1 MKKLSVVFFS
11 LFLFASFSLSACN
24 NDVTESVATE
34 IKNGSFEAGD
44 LTGWEIERG
53 DAFSDECVAMTDRFS
68 LVDTRDGQTYDVSMG
83 KAGNWHL
90 YGRAFDGFYNSERTG
105 SIRSSYFVLSGDGT
119 ISMKIAGGATVLG
132 AGSDRTKD
140 PNKRCFVGVY
150 LKNGNRLI
158 AKQENTAFY
167 ENPSYVDHGQYES
180 GVCHTD
186 NYVDYTLDASEWI
199 GQEMCVRIV
208 DNDTSSYYGYISVD
222 DIRVN
227 SDSDS
232 QPEGDTYEKTR
243 TWASAEGNF
252 ENEVENGNFETG
264 SLNGWLIVE
273 GEAFS
278 NYGVTKSPTYFVEEI
293 PYNQDGE
300 WHYGYYRPE
309 ATGVMRSNT
318 FTLAGSGF
326 ISYKLGGCQ
335 HNDLAYLKIMR
346 IADDGEGEELLRVSN
361 YLYSEF
367 QFPYAQN
374 GCRELNML
382 QYYLDLSDYI
392 GDKLYIEVVDNDTDW
407 WYGTCVI
414 LDSVRAYHSGELG
427 EKPLFQGFAYPGV
440 KPADPPPRPAP
451 IPAIE
456 PEAEKTSE
464 YQVKNGT
471 FETGDLTGW
480 RYTSGKFGE
489 ITDDRLWWN
498 KYPYYNG
505 GKYHFAG
512 TEDEG
517 ATGVL
522 QSERFKVKENGIMTF
537 RLGGGKNPNLC
548 YISLRESGSGK
559 ELARF
564 GNTLYQDGPSGWEG
578 FDPYNAI
585 GATINLANY
594 VKYIADLKEYAG
606 KEVYIE
612 IVDKA
617 SSDWGFL
624 NVDSIITD
632 YDEKPEGDWNPAQ
645 DIKPVV
651 QEGSKYQVANGS
663 FESGDLTG
671 WTLTFT
677 DGTSDDLS
685 KAIVFKDTFGWGNYG
700 DGRPVQI
707 AFNKSG
713 RYFFDGGRE
722 GLAEACKYT
731 LTSSCFTLG
740 GSGYISFRLG
750 GNGGH
755 VNIRKAGTD
764 EVVAAYYNTA
774 FKDMNFGCI
783 AGGSMQAT
791 MTTYVADLRDHIN
804 EELYIELVDDNGGN
818 GWNAA
823 LLDEVITYYE
833 TIPGLSA
840 DRVVCYAH
848 SVEGKEE
855 EIPWKYAVNAV

>member
-1 MKKLSVVFFS
+1 MKNYSILLFVAGACLCAGGAFMSNGATVTAENKGQNYISMETGASVRFGSMSGIRFMAKVNS
-11 LFLFASFSLSACN
+11 EYYGANQGAEYGMLFARAEKLNEGTMLTYA
-24 NDVTESVATE
+24 DVTEEGEVFKNPTKIWAEKKNAEEEKVFYDAIYNIPETVYGTKLIARAY
-34 IKNGSFEAGD
+34 IKNGDTIIYSPTQECRSIAQVASYALKDGNTNETLYNYVDKYLDSVASDFSGEASLKLFEGE
-44 LTGWEIERG
+44 TKEPRE
-53 DAFSDECVAMTDRFS
+53 
-68 LVDTRDGQTYDVSMG
+68 
-83 KAGNWHL
+83 
-90 YGRAFDGFYNSERTG
+90 
-105 SIRSSYFVLSGDGT
+105 T
-119 ISMKIAGGATVLG
+119 ISMVPEDLTVIWKSQNEQIAAVDKDGIIKGVKTGTTIVTATLG
-132 AGSDRTKD
+132 TK
-140 PNKRCFVGVY
+140 
-150 LKNGNRLI
+150 
-158 AKQENTAFY
+158 
-167 ENPSYVDHGQYES
+167 
-180 GVCHTD
+180 
-186 NYVDYTLDASEWI
+186 
-199 GQEMCVRIV
+199 VRRF
-208 DNDTSSYYGYISVD
+208 NISV
-222 DIRVN
+222 
-227 SDSDS
+227 
-232 QPEGDTYEKTR
+232 
-243 TWASAEGNF
+243 
-252 ENEVENGNFETG
+252 
-264 SLNGWLIVE
+264 
-273 GEAFS
+273 
-278 NYGVTKSPTYFVEEI
+278 
-293 PYNQDGE
+293 
-300 WHYGYYRPE
+300 
-309 ATGVMRSNT
+309 
-318 FTLAGSGF
+318 
-326 ISYKLGGCQ
+326 C
-335 HNDLAYLKIMR
+335 
-346 IADDGEGEELLRVSN
+346 
-361 YLYSEF
+361 
-367 QFPYAQN
+367 
-374 GCRELNML
+374 
-382 QYYLDLSDYI
+382 
-392 GDKLYIEVVDNDTDW
+392 
-407 WYGTCVI
+407 
-414 LDSVRAYHSGELG
+414 
-427 EKPLFQGFAYPGV
+427 
-440 KPADPPPRPAP
+440 
-451 IPAIE
+451 E

-855 EIPWKYAVNAV
+855 EIPWKYAVNALKSNS